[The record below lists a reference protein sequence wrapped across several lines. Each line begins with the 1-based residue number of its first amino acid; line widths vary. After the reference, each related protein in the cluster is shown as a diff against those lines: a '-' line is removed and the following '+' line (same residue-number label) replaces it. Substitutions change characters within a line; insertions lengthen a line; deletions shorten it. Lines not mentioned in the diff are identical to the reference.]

1 MSPNYLETMFL
12 LRAQNKWDG
21 TMPMSQAKRLI
32 HFIGSDV
39 MQLKKIT
46 VEQLD
51 VVRHFLETCDGV
63 FCELPAIQEEL
74 KHFGINADVVPFPPR
89 NWYDIQPLPKKKA
102 IAIYLPEGG
111 EEFYFRHLFLGVEE
125 QKGMI
130 HLMKDVDFHVFGNFY
145 ETLPKKAKNFKIWG
159 KVNGV
164 QDIIKETSA
173 IVRLTKHDGLPI
185 SVAEWIG
192 AGRNALTTVKLP
204 HAEHFDLAKFARS
217 GNVSIA
223 DLMKQLKKRIY
234 ETLDKPLNEEGAKH
248 YRKWLDSSK
257 YKKTITDYSTYNE
270 KRYWEKRAPLW
281 DRQAGVDQV
290 EVKKLKNI
298 LKKLDF
304 DSVLDVGCGNGRFVD
319 YFKDK
324 IYAGCDISKK
334 LIDICKTNYPDGN
347 FFVSAVE
354 DLSQN
359 ETVGADLV
367 FCYTVLEH
375 VIPEN
380 IDKAVNALKQAGSK
394 LLLIEP
400 KNYPGTGDYC
410 YEHSYE
416 DLFKVEKKYSLGD
429 KWCYIIN
436 L

>member
-12 LRAQNKWDG
+12 LRAKNQWDG
-21 TMPMSQAKRLI
+21 SMPMSQAKRII

-39 MQLKKIT
+39 TQLRKIT

-51 VVRHFLETCDGV
+51 VVRRFLSTCDAV
-63 FCELPAIQEEL
+63 LCEIPSIQKEL
-74 KHFGINADVVPFPPR
+74 KYFGIEADVVPFPPR
-89 NWYDIQPLPKKKA
+89 SWYDIQPLPKKKA

-111 EEFYFRHLFLGVEE
+111 DEMYFRNLFLGVDN

-145 ETLPKKAKNFKIWG
+145 ENLPKKAKNFKVWG

-164 QDIIKETSA
+164 QDIIKETNA
-173 IVRLTKHDGLPI
+173 IVRLTRHDGLPI

-204 HAEHFDLAKFARS
+204 HAEYFDLSQFAKE

-223 DLMKQLKKRIY
+223 DFMKELKKKIY
-234 ETLDKPLNEEGAKH
+234 EVLDKPLNEKGAEH
-248 YRKWLDSSK
+248 YRKWLDADK
-257 YKKTITDYSTYNE
+257 FKKAITEYSTYNE
-270 KRYWEKRAPLW
+270 KRYWENRALSW
-281 DRQAGVDQV
+281 DKQAEVDKV

-298 LKKLDF
+298 LKRLDF
-304 DSVLDVGCGNGRFVD
+304 NSVLDVGCGNGRFTD
-319 YFKDK
+319 WFKDK
-324 IYAGCDISKK
+324 KYAGSDVSEK
-334 LIDICKTNYPDGN
+334 LIKICKKKYPKKD

-354 DLSQN
+354 DLSQA
-359 ETVGADLV
+359 ETVGADLI
-367 FCYTVLEH
+367 FCYTVLQH
-375 VIPEN
+375 VTKEN

-410 YEHSYE
+410 FEHEYTE
-416 DLFKVEKKYSLGD
+416 LFNVEKKYSLGD
-429 KWCYIIN
+429 KWAYIIN